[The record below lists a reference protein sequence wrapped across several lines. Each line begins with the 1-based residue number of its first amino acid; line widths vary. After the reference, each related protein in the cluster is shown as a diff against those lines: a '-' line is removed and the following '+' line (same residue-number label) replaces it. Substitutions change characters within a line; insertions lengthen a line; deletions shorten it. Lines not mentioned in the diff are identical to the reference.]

1 MNFNYCY
8 INWNFYISDQCNDGT
23 CWFIKSRKGGLH
35 LVHGNFVY
43 RSNLRKQG
51 VDRNVIYWECVF
63 NRKNRCR
70 GRLKTVDDKLFI
82 ANSNGKNV

>member
-1 MNFNYCY
+1 M
-8 INWNFYISDQCNDGT
+8 
-23 CWFIKSRKGGLH
+23 
-35 LVHGNFVY
+35 HGNFVY

-51 VDRNVIYWECVF
+51 VERNVIYWECVF

-82 ANSNGKNV
+82 ANSNGKNVI